1 MYLATFLHFN
11 IICLHHSASLVLLPA
26 FSEIESIN
34 FNGPDVPG
42 INVTTDGYSIV
53 S

>member
-1 MYLATFLHFN
+1 MC
-11 IICLHHSASLVLLPA
+11 ICFHHSASLVLMPA

-34 FNGPDVPG
+34 FNGPDVSG
-42 INVTTDGYSIV
+42 INVTFNGYSIV